1 MVNKGK
7 MALKFNSVQL
17 NIVTFVDVRKAV
29 CACSTDNAVFM
40 MDNSV
45 GSLGQGTSRL
55 QTCCKQGQVLNWI
68 IYAMDMDRRP
78 DGSWPP
84 MARINNIVFLDG
96 EGGDVSSIRVCEDL
110 KIFGPPDKIRSAY
123 TPVYYY
129 WAGTVPIELPE
140 GVYRYRLVLEL
151 ENETGQRPLYLNLD
165 GPSLKVLGIG
175 AKID

>member
-1 MVNKGK
+1 MADKGK
-7 MALKFNSVQL
+7 MAFRFNSVQL

-29 CACSTDNAVFM
+29 YACSTDNAVFM

-45 GSLGQGTSRL
+45 NSLGQGTSRL
-55 QTCCKQGQVLNWI
+55 QTCCKQGHVLNWI

-84 MARINNIVFLDG
+84 MVRISNIVFLDE

-110 KIFGPPDKIRSAY
+110 KIFGPPDKVRSEY

-151 ENETGQRPLYLNLD
+151 ENDKGQRPLYLNLD
-165 GPSLKVLGIG
+165 GPSLKVLEIG
-175 AKID
+175 ERIN